1 MPAPTTP
8 PAPPDPHRE
17 RRRALLAGIAG
28 RLREAGIETAF
39 GPLETYRDFYGA
51 LPAGTAGLVCEQPPT
66 TARLQVTAI
75 RVRRTLPPGQG
86 GLSPDRRSW
95 VRDADVTYDLDGDG
109 EPAFEVTMLEDPD
122 DGLGHSRDTSAQR
135 TVTADEQAVV
145 DAARLWY
152 GYRHTLRATPPAAD
166 PRRER
171 ARLRREVER
180 RDAAAAQ
187 PDLRTDVA
195 GALVPAGDALAGDLD
210 RLDPALLCW
219 HFPRDRG
226 GRYARRAVVALARYG
241 PDPGKRGPWLTAR
254 VRDGA
259 LALGVEP
266 LIGVNQDHRWD
277 ATPWL
282 WSGTGRD
289 ATAADRWQVAGPE
302 QARPLTDLLD
312 AYDLGAALEAAGVR
326 VDGDVA
332 ALLDGFPTRYLRAAH
347 TDAWVAALYTGLARS
362 APWRFAAAYDTWR
375 RERAGLGRPATGPI
389 PLFGLTGLNQQRR
402 PMLAL
407 DHRGGVPELRMVWT
421 GSNARLSRALWE
433 RPADLDAALAGLATP
448 VPTAP

>member
-1 MPAPTTP
+1 M
-8 PAPPDPHRE
+8 
-17 RRRALLAGIAG
+17 LAGVAG
-28 RLREAGIETAF
+28 RLREVGIGTAF
-39 GPLETYRDFYGA
+39 GPLESYRDFYGT

-75 RVRRTLPPGQG
+75 LVRRTLPPGEG

-95 VRDADVTYDLDGDG
+95 VRDADVSYDLDGYG
-109 EPAFEVTMLEDPD
+109 EPAFEVTILEDPD

-152 GYRHTLRATPPAAD
+152 GYRHTLRATPPKAD

-171 ARLRREVER
+171 TRLRREVEK
-180 RDAAAAQ
+180 RDAAAAA
-187 PDLRTDVA
+187 PDLRTEVA
-195 GALVPAGDALAGDLD
+195 GEIVPARDALAADLD
-210 RLDPALLCW
+210 RVEAGLLCW
-219 HFPRDRG
+219 HFPRERS

-277 ATPWL
+277 TTPWL
-282 WSGTGRD
+282 WSAAGRD
-289 ATAADRWQVAGPE
+289 ATPADRWQVASPE
-302 QARPLTDLLD
+302 QARPLARLLD
-312 AYDLGAALEAAGVR
+312 AHEVGPALEAAGVR
-326 VDGDVA
+326 VDDDVA
-332 ALLDGFPTRYLRAAH
+332 ALLDGFPTRYLRAAY
-347 TDAWVAALYTGLARS
+347 TDAWVTTLYTQLARS
-362 APWRFAAAYDTWR
+362 APWRFATAYETWQ
-375 RERAGLGRPATGPI
+375 RERAGLGRPAAGPV
-389 PLFGLTGLNQQRR
+389 PLCGLTGLNQQRR

-407 DHRGGVPELRMVWT
+407 DLAGGAPWLRMVWT

-448 VPTAP
+448 VPTAR

>member
-1 MPAPTTP
+1 M
-8 PAPPDPHRE
+8 
-17 RRRALLAGIAG
+17 LAGIAD
-28 RLREAGIETAF
+28 RLREAGIESAF
-39 GPLETYRDFYGA
+39 EPLEGYRDFYGA
-51 LPAGTAGLVCEQPPT
+51 LPAGTCGLVCEQPPT
-66 TARLQVTAI
+66 TARLQVTAV
-75 RVRRTLPPGQG
+75 RVRRTLPPGEG

-95 VRDADVTYDLDGDG
+95 VRDADVSYDLDGSG

-145 DAARLWY
+145 DTARLWH
-152 GYRHTLRATPPAAD
+152 GYRYTLRATPPKAD
-166 PRRER
+166 LRRER
-171 ARLRREVER
+171 TRLRREVEK
-180 RDAAAAQ
+180 RDAAAAA

-195 GALVPAGDALAGDLD
+195 GAPGLAGDALAGDLD
-210 RLDPALLCW
+210 RVDAGLLCW
-219 HFPRDRG
+219 HFPRERS
-226 GRYARRAVVALARYG
+226 GRYGRRAVVALARYG

-259 LALGVEP
+259 LALGVES

-282 WSGTGRD
+282 WSAAGR
-289 ATAADRWQVAGPE
+289 AASAAERWQVDGPE
-302 QARPLTDLLD
+302 EARPVTDLLD
-312 AYDLGAALEAAGVR
+312 AYQVAAALDTAGVR
-326 VDGDVA
+326 VDDDVA

-347 TDAWVAALYTGLARS
+347 TDAWVAALYTQLARS

-375 RERAGLGRPATGPI
+375 RERASLGRPAAGPV
-389 PLFGLTGLNQQRR
+389 PLCGLTGLNQQRR

-407 DHRGGVPELRMVWT
+407 DTAGGAPLLRMVWT

-433 RPADLDAALAGLATP
+433 RPADLDAALAGLSTP
-448 VPTAP
+448 VPTAR